1 MAALPN
7 RAFVARRT
15 RTHKWRLIV
24 EQANRSAFFRA
35 LQQTTHKT
43 PTRDSRTEPPITTPA
58 FVQQAAP
65 DLGVCIFPTLV
76 AGLRFN
82 PPAHALALSVSVRS
96 TILNSCTH
104 PKQNRRR
111 RRCPSPHPTRPNTAQ
126 YRTRPAPRAPPP
138 TSSVCQRTQRDGC
151 PRAAIHLIID
161 GTSSRNSDRGAAG
174 SRR

>member
-1 MAALPN
+1 M
-7 RAFVARRT
+7 
-15 RTHKWRLIV
+15 IV

-43 PTRDSRTEPPITTPA
+43 PPRDSRTEPPITTPA

-96 TILNSCTH
+96 TIRNSCTH

-111 RRCPSPHPTRPNTAQ
+111 RRCPSPYPTRHNIAPAPP
-126 YRTRPAPRAPPP
+126 RPARASPPRRECASEHNAMDVREPPSTLSSTAPAAETATAVPP
-138 TSSVCQRTQRDGC
+138 AVV
-151 PRAAIHLIID
+151 AD
-161 GTSSRNSDRGAAG
+161 GTNGT
-174 SRR
+174 